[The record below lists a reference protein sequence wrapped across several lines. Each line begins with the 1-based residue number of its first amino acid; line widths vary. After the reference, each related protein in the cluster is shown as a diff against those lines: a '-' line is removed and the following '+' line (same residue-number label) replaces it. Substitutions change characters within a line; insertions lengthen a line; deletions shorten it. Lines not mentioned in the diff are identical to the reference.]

1 MSENNQEPISEPS
14 HKPPIAMPTYYS
26 TRLQWLC
33 DECCW
38 NMSEHIRQGSTA
50 YVGIQPDI
58 NHQWQIKAIHKII
71 YEVDEVVFPEF
82 QSKLSSHAQQFSKK
96 RMPGPLPYRCGWDPG
111 QVLHLLCTQGGRC
124 EVPVPGLTRGQIS
137 TDSNHLMPRKQ
148 YPEGRGKART
158 DE

>member
-1 MSENNQEPISEPS
+1 M
-14 HKPPIAMPTYYS
+14 
-26 TRLQWLC
+26 LL
-33 DECCW
+33 
-38 NMSEHIRQGSTA
+38 EHIRTHKTRFYCICGYSA
-50 YVGIQPDI
+50 RYKSSVA
-58 NHQWQIKAIHKII
+58 NHQKLKDSAIHKII
-71 YEVDEVVFPEF
+71 YEVDAVVFPEF
-82 QSKLSSHAQQFSKK
+82 QSKVSSHAEQFSKN

-137 TDSNHLMPRKQ
+137 TDNNHLMPRKQ